1 MKSVGAIYQNF
12 PARFVIFTAFLLL
25 FFSRPGLSQPPETN
39 WVEGPKTVDLGE
51 NIAMIELGQDYLF
64 ADAKD
69 TRKLMASVG
78 NPPTN
83 HEVGLIIPK
92 NREAGW
98 FIVFEYRPVGYVRD
112 TEKDAIDSDA
122 ILKSIKGGTERANK
136 VREEKGFA
144 PLNVLGW
151 YEKPHYDTQ
160 SHNLVWALLAESKEG
175 KVVNYNVRLLGRHGF
190 MSTVLVTD
198 PSTLAACKPEVDTII
213 KNFSY
218 KSGKSYAEFVKGDKV
233 AQYGLTALIAGGAG
247 AAAVKLGFFKILA
260 KFWKIVA
267 VAVIGFLGV
276 LWRIIKAILGRGDS
290 PISMKTFPQVESAKF
305 KSRSRQGGRT

>member
-1 MKSVGAIYQNF
+1 MKSVGAIYQKF
-12 PARFVIFTAFLLL
+12 PARFVIFTALLL
-25 FFSRPGLSQPPETN
+25 FFFPIPGLSQPPKIN
-39 WVEGPKTVDLGE
+39 WVEGPKRVNLGE
-51 NIAMIELGQDYLF
+51 NIAMIEMGQDYLF
-64 ADAKD
+64 ADATD
-69 TRKLMASVG
+69 TRKLMESVG

-112 TEKDAIDSDA
+112 TEKDNIDSDA
-122 ILKSIKGGTERANK
+122 ILKSIKAGTEKANK

-144 PLNVLGW
+144 PLNVIGW
-151 YEKPHYDTQ
+151 YEKPHYDTR
-160 SHNLVWALLAESKEG
+160 SNNFVWALLAESNEG

-198 PSTLAACKPEVDTII
+198 PSTLAACKPEVDNII

-247 AAAVKLGFFKILA
+247 AAAVKLGFFKILL

-267 VAVIGFLGV
+267 LAVIGFFGV
-276 LWRIIKAILGRGDS
+276 LWKIIKAILGRGDNH
-290 PISMKTFPQVESAKF
+290 ISMKTFPQVESAKF
-305 KSRSRQGGRT
+305 KSRSR

>member
-1 MKSVGAIYQNF
+1 MKSFGAICQEF
-12 PARFVIFTAFLLL
+12 PARFVIFTALLL
-25 FFSRPGLSQPPETN
+25 FFFPNPGLSQPAGIN
-39 WVEGPKTVDLGE
+39 WVEGPRTVDLGQ
-51 NIAMIELGQDYLF
+51 NIAMIELGQNYLF
-64 ADAKD
+64 AGAED
-69 TRKLMASVG
+69 TKKLMASVG

-83 HEVGLIIPK
+83 HEVGLVIPK

-112 TEKDAIDSDA
+112 TEKDSIDSDA
-122 ILKSIKGGTERANK
+122 ILKSIKAGTEKANK

-144 PLNVLGW
+144 PLNVIGW
-151 YEKPHYDTQ
+151 HENPHYDTQ
-160 SHNLVWALLAESKEG
+160 SHNLVWALLAESKDG
-175 KVVNYNVRLLGRHGF
+175 QVVNYNVRLLGRHGF

-198 PSTLAACKPEVDTII
+198 PSTLAACKPEVDSII

-247 AAAVKLGFFKILA
+247 AAAVKFGFLKILA

-267 VAVIGFLGV
+267 VAIIGFFGV
-276 LWRIIKAILGRGDS
+276 LWRIIKTILGRGDS
-290 PISMKTFPQVESAKF
+290 EISMKTFPQVESAKY
-305 KSRSRQGGRT
+305 KSRPR

>member
-1 MKSVGAIYQNF
+1 MKSVGPIYQKF
-12 PARFVIFTAFLLL
+12 PARFVIFAALLL
-25 FFSRPGLSQPPETN
+25 FVFPIPGLSQPPKIN
-39 WVEGPKTVDLGE
+39 WVEGPKTVNLGE
-51 NIAMIELGQDYLF
+51 NTAMIEMGQDYLF
-64 ADAKD
+64 AGAED
-69 TRKLMASVG
+69 TRNLMESVG
-78 NPPTN
+78 NPPSN

-98 FIVFEYRPVGYVRD
+98 FIVFEYRPVGYIRD
-112 TEKDAIDSDA
+112 TEKDRIDSDA
-122 ILKSIKGGTERANK
+122 ILKSIKAGTEKANK

-144 PLNVLGW
+144 PLNVIGW

-160 SHNLVWALLAESKEG
+160 SNNLVWALLAESKEG

-198 PSTLAACKPEVDTII
+198 PSTLAACKPEVDNII

-233 AQYGLTALIAGGAG
+233 AEYGLTALIAGGAG

-267 VAVIGFLGV
+267 VAVIGFFGL
-276 LWRIIKAILGRGDS
+276 LWKIIKAVLGRGDS
-290 PISMKTFPQVESAKF
+290 QISMKTFPQVESAKF
-305 KSRSRQGGRT
+305 KSRPQ